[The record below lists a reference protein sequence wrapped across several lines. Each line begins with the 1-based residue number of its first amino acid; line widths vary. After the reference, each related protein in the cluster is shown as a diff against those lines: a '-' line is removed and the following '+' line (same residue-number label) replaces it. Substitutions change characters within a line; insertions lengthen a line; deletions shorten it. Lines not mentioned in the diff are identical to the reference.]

1 MILDCPMN
9 CIHWMQILTLKVP
22 HSLSLSDE
30 TEPQLCKIDLADLEF
45 MEAIGVGG
53 FGEVWKGQWKSTN
66 KIVAIKKVTELEKQ
80 LKREASLYGQVCM
93 LVSKCVL

>member
-1 MILDCPMN
+1 
-9 CIHWMQILTLKVP
+9 
-22 HSLSLSDE
+22 
-30 TEPQLCKIDLADLEF
+30 

-80 LKREASLYGQVCM
+80 LKREASLNGQVCM
-93 LVSKCVL
+93 LVSKCFW